1 MKTTAQP
8 YQTEIRI
15 PTSSKKRRKLTTLV
29 LSDRLPRSS
38 ALALLVALPALVNGQ
53 DHSTEWVEPSAFDQ
67 LWGHA
72 TLYKDELNPILEEFK
87 LRGRYQGQYWSVDDA
102 NGSQSNWEDRRSRF
116 GFDAKLFNKQLE
128 ARLDFQSHDGF
139 DDFYDGLVDAYL
151 RWKPKSWLTLTAGK
165 TKPLIAQNDWLE
177 STNSQPTFERSQIFN
192 QLGINRASAFTVEAI
207 RDAWSWRA
215 GVYSNDTPSTTGGT
229 GALGD
234 GEFGDFKGG
243 ISYSLGGGYDF
254 KHLLDFEKA
263 DFHLD
268 WLHSDRKP
276 SDLTLG
282 KYADIVSAT
291 FSLKQGDAS
300 VAIEGF
306 SATGGDGTND
316 DVFGF
321 YIEPTYDLIPKKL
334 QLVGRYSYAN
344 SAGPLGVVGQTRY
357 EKAVAANKGRGD
369 AYQAIYGGIQYFIY
383 GDKLKLMAGAEWAR
397 LERETTHS
405 YDGITLFSGVRLSF

>member
-38 ALALLVALPALVNGQ
+38 ALALLVARPALVNGQ

-165 TKPLIAQNDWLE
+165 TKP
-177 STNSQPTFERSQIFN
+177 
-192 QLGINRASAFTVEAI
+192 
-207 RDAWSWRA
+207 
-215 GVYSNDTPSTTGGT
+215 
-229 GALGD
+229 
-234 GEFGDFKGG
+234 
-243 ISYSLGGGYDF
+243 SL
-254 KHLLDFEKA
+254 
-263 DFHLD
+263 
-268 WLHSDRKP
+268 
-276 SDLTLG
+276 
-282 KYADIVSAT
+282 
-291 FSLKQGDAS
+291 
-300 VAIEGF
+300 
-306 SATGGDGTND
+306 
-316 DVFGF
+316 
-321 YIEPTYDLIPKKL
+321 
-334 QLVGRYSYAN
+334 
-344 SAGPLGVVGQTRY
+344 
-357 EKAVAANKGRGD
+357 
-369 AYQAIYGGIQYFIY
+369 
-383 GDKLKLMAGAEWAR
+383 
-397 LERETTHS
+397 
-405 YDGITLFSGVRLSF
+405 